1 MPGIVDAQWKTWSYK
16 SLHIS
21 TYPKQNVLN
30 TDIQDA
36 SLRFFIYLLLSL
48 LFGILIGILMALKV
62 EKRREMKGY
71 VPI

>member
-1 MPGIVDAQWKTWSYK
+1 MPGIVVTQWKTWSYK

-36 SLRFFIYLLLSL
+36 SLRLFTYLHISL

>member
-16 SLHIS
+16 TRYIS

-36 SLRFFIYLLLSL
+36 SLRFFIYLHISL
-48 LFGILIGILMALKV
+48 LFGILIGILTVLMCSKS
-62 EKRREMKGY
+62 EDK
-71 VPI
+71 